1 MQIESYGSAGP
12 LSAHACK
19 WNGAGRTRRVLSG
32 DAARGHGWIYTRT
45 VGSGK
50 GWMRITSRETGMSW
64 GIGRCGSGLG
74 WKANWGNEKWKGNEW
89 VSMWVGEELGWDEC
103 WVRMNKC
110 PSYSKASHSIDQM
123 ICKTE
128 GRVRVRKGCSYMY
141 WWLHAQ
147 VKNWSEFW
155 SC

>member
-74 WKANWGNEKWKGNEW
+74 WKANWGNEKWEGNE
-89 VSMWVGEELGWDEC
+89 WVGEELGYDEC
-103 WVRMNKC
+103 WMRMNKC
-110 PSYSKASHSIDQM
+110 PIQRPNRRKSEGKKRMQQHVLMTARTGKKLKWILKLLTHFHSQISRHVHW
-123 ICKTE
+123 K
-128 GRVRVRKGCSYMY
+128 
-141 WWLHAQ
+141 
-147 VKNWSEFW
+147 
-155 SC
+155 